1 MLQLLQ
7 AFATALL
14 AAQGAAQ
21 ALAAAQ
27 LHAQQLLVQS
37 MLEHHDGHALAQAH
51 AQGIE
56 ALVPAY
62 AHMTALWA
70 MQAAVEDAAPPV
82 VLAGMHAQGQAFG
95 PLFEQG
101 DVLLHQLAVAVGDVA
116 AAGMEGD
123 DDEGSSDGAGGGD
136 GAGEGSGDESD
147 GEMGSVAG
155 EGDGDGGDD
164 QLVIDLTMDSNS
176 DSDVE

>member
-1 MLQLLQ
+1 MQQLALVLQLLQ
-7 AFATALL
+7 ALATALL

-70 MQAAVEDAAPPV
+70 MQATVEDAAPPV
-82 VLAGMHAQGQAFG
+82 VLAGMHAQGLVFG

-123 DDEGSSDGAGGGD
+123 DDEGS
-136 GAGEGSGDESD
+136 GDESD

-155 EGDGDGGDD
+155 EGDGGGGGDD
-164 QLVIDLTMDSNS
+164 QWVIDLTMDSSS
-176 DSDVE
+176 DSEVGG